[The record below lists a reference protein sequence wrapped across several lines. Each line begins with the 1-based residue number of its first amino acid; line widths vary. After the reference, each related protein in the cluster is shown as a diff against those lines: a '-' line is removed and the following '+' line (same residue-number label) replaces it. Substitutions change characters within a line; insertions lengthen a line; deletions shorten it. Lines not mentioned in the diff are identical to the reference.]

1 MNLPLTEISSMKDPL
16 EREAPDSR
24 TGCGT
29 KYRAILLFGAP
40 GSGKGTQGRLL
51 GGASGFFHCACGDVF
66 RSLDVQ
72 SPLGQAF
79 TEYSSR
85 GQLVPDELTIQLWQK
100 RLADHVEESK
110 FLPGEQWLVLDGI
123 PRNQVQARL
132 MEVFIDVEQVF
143 YLQCKDPELLEK
155 RLGRRASESHRPDDR
170 YPEVVRRRLALF
182 ESESVGVLDCYSDSI
197 VKTLDAA
204 ASPQQI
210 HAEILS
216 QILGNLRRG

>member
-1 MNLPLTEISSMKDPL
+1 MNIPVTEISSMKGQLQGEASDPKT
-16 EREAPDSR
+16 RCS
-24 TGCGT
+24 T

-85 GQLVPDELTIQLWQK
+85 GELVPDELTIQLWQK

-143 YLQCKDPELLEK
+143 HLQCKDPELLEK

-204 ASPQQI
+204 ASPPQI
-210 HAEILS
+210 HAEILRT
-216 QILGNLRRG
+216 ILGTLRRE